1 MNVFEFM
8 DSSPVLVVIIVIF
21 FILFADDCA
30 KRLVEVYKIK
40 KKYEAKKGSIVD
52 VSDIEDWSEYI
63 DKDGKLRPEYRMFIS
78 KSKDKE

>member
-1 MNVFEFM
+1 MNIFEFM
-8 DSSPVLVVIIVIF
+8 DSSPVLTIIVLIG
-21 FILFADDCA
+21 IVAFADDCT